1 MTGSSNRGGRIAN
14 LFSKNPLIV
23 VSARFDENTRSWLPI
38 ADISW
43 EADGQRGSH
52 TIIGPLYNFESWR
65 ETEKHMIGLAK
76 AWIDDLPS
84 PS

>member
-1 MTGSSNRGGRIAN
+1 MAN

-23 VSARFDENTRSWLPI
+23 VSARFDENTRSWVPI

-52 TIIGPLYNFESWR
+52 TIIGSLYNFESWR

>member
-1 MTGSSNRGGRIAN
+1 MAN

-23 VSARFDENTRSWLPI
+23 VSARFDENTRSWVPI

-65 ETEKHMIGLAK
+65 ETEKHMIDLAK
-76 AWIDDLPS
+76 AWIEDLPS

>member
-1 MTGSSNRGGRIAN
+1 MAK
-14 LFSKNPLIV
+14 LFYTNPLIV
-23 VSARFDENTRSWLPI
+23 VSARFDENTRSWVPV

-52 TIIGPLYNFESWR
+52 TIIGPLHNFDSWR
-65 ETEKHMIGLAK
+65 ETEKHMIGLAE
-76 AWIDDLPS
+76 AWIKDFPS

>member
-65 ETEKHMIGLAK
+65 ETENHMIGLAK